1 MFSKEDMLT
10 YEKFN
15 KNIRM
20 FPNFSLDYVYGKI
33 NIFYDFHKDKQG
45 KNTNY
50 NRELLF
56 SISTLKPFRI
66 IAPAGY
72 RLIQF
77 KSVPN
82 FEKIETLAIKLSRTP
97 ISFRGEIPLNH
108 SNGDL
113 ESGVLVRVNSLEEIL
128 KPRKDKA
135 YILPNGEMYILDNE
149 GKQLIKIGGSDGN
162 IDLTKYAKK
171 PEDIDIMDPQLKE
184 FIEEVIKE

>member
-1 MFSKEDMLT
+1 MKNLIKIYECFLTSRLIMFMGKSIYFMT
-10 YEKFN
+10 F
-15 KNIRM
+15 I
-20 FPNFSLDYVYGKI
+20 KI
-33 NIFYDFHKDKQG
+33 NKVKIQ
-45 KNTNY
+45 TIIVSC
-50 NRELLF
+50 F

-149 GKQLIKIGGSDGN
+149 GKQLIKIGGSGGN

-171 PEDIDIMDPQLKE
+171 PEDIDIMDPQLKA

>member
-56 SISTLKPFRI
+56 SISTLKP
-66 IAPAGY
+66 
-72 RLIQF
+72 
-77 KSVPN
+77 
-82 FEKIETLAIKLSRTP
+82 
-97 ISFRGEIPLNH
+97 
-108 SNGDL
+108 L
-113 ESGVLVRVNSLEEIL
+113 EL
-128 KPRKDKA
+128 
-135 YILPNGEMYILDNE
+135 
-149 GKQLIKIGGSDGN
+149 
-162 IDLTKYAKK
+162 
-171 PEDIDIMDPQLKE
+171 
-184 FIEEVIKE
+184 

>member
-56 SISTLKPFRI
+56 
-66 IAPAGY
+66 
-72 RLIQF
+72 Q
-77 KSVPN
+77 
-82 FEKIETLAIKLSRTP
+82 
-97 ISFRGEIPLNH
+97 
-108 SNGDL
+108 
-113 ESGVLVRVNSLEEIL
+113 
-128 KPRKDKA
+128 
-135 YILPNGEMYILDNE
+135 
-149 GKQLIKIGGSDGN
+149 
-162 IDLTKYAKK
+162 
-171 PEDIDIMDPQLKE
+171 
-184 FIEEVIKE
+184 

>member
-66 IAPAGY
+66 IAPAG
-72 RLIQF
+72 
-77 KSVPN
+77 
-82 FEKIETLAIKLSRTP
+82 
-97 ISFRGEIPLNH
+97 
-108 SNGDL
+108 
-113 ESGVLVRVNSLEEIL
+113 
-128 KPRKDKA
+128 
-135 YILPNGEMYILDNE
+135 
-149 GKQLIKIGGSDGN
+149 
-162 IDLTKYAKK
+162 
-171 PEDIDIMDPQLKE
+171 
-184 FIEEVIKE
+184 